1 MELAVIND
9 FGWATAAEPPESV
22 PDFGFGLRGI
32 SDRAAEHG
40 GSMHARRIDGEFHL
54 DVVVPLSGSG
64 APAER
69 RRRDQPRLDTSAVG

>member
-9 FGWATAAEPPESV
+9 FGWATAVEPLESV

-64 APAER
+64 APGREE
-69 RRRDQPRLDTSAVG
+69 TT